1 MHLSRLQATC
11 TAVQFYGFNLH
22 RNICW
27 HLSSHPR
34 LWPLI
39 SKNEAQRPPWLLR
52 LLGTYR
58 RLSRA
63 RASGADTGEE
73 VAGGSWGHPLG
84 VRVRAGT
91 LALEEKGSP
100 VLKQF
105 FLKKFQ
111 RFYFIPF

>member
-1 MHLSRLQATC
+1 MNASEHAGHVHSS
-11 TAVQFYGFNLH
+11 AVYGFNLH

-39 SKNEAQRPPWLLR
+39 SRMRARPPWLLR

-63 RASGADTGEE
+63 RAAAPSTGEE
-73 VAGGSWGHPLG
+73 VGGRPRG
-84 VRVRAGT
+84 GT
-91 LALEEKGSP
+91 LWESGEGRHPGFGSP

-105 FLKKFQ
+105 FLKKVQ